1 MFREERKY
9 WSWYAAVPKKGP
21 RLWLQWIVLVAHEG
35 EKAACYSLVYDEV
48 EGCAEGY
55 HTAPGET
62 ADKVPL
68 MDGCSLEIIVCGFHE
83 YRQYQQYSNGA
94 GESRKA
100 AEKAAEQVFLFS
112 AHVHAQEACQQEKAL
127 GHGGKQE
134 YAAGEQAKQGGRE
147 KGGPPVRIQA
157 RKAHRPQWRSL

>member
-1 MFREERKY
+1 M
-9 WSWYAAVPKKGP
+9 V
-21 RLWLQWIVLVAHEG
+21 VLVAHEG

-100 AEKAAEQVFLFS
+100 AEKAAEQVFLFRHMYMHRRLVSRKRLSVMGASRNMLPGNRQSRVAAKRAVHLSVSS
-112 AHVHAQEACQQEKAL
+112 AK
-127 GHGGKQE
+127 
-134 YAAGEQAKQGGRE
+134 
-147 KGGPPVRIQA
+147 
-157 RKAHRPQWRSL
+157 SS

>member
-1 MFREERKY
+1 M
-9 WSWYAAVPKKGP
+9 V
-21 RLWLQWIVLVAHEG
+21 VLVAHEG

-68 MDGCSLEIIVCGFHE
+68 MDGCSLEIIVYGFHE

-147 KGGPPVRIQA
+147 KGGPPVRIQREKLIGRNGGA
-157 RKAHRPQWRSL
+157 YSAEGGDEHRSTKGATPGEKGEYSY

>member
-1 MFREERKY
+1 
-9 WSWYAAVPKKGP
+9 
-21 RLWLQWIVLVAHEG
+21 
-35 EKAACYSLVYDEV
+35 
-48 EGCAEGY
+48 
-55 HTAPGET
+55 
-62 ADKVPL
+62 

-134 YAAGEQAKQGGRE
+134 YAAGKQAKQGGRE
-147 KGGPPVRIQA
+147 KGGPPVRIQREKLIGRNGGA
-157 RKAHRPQWRSL
+157 YSAEGGDEHRSTKGAAPGEKGEYSY